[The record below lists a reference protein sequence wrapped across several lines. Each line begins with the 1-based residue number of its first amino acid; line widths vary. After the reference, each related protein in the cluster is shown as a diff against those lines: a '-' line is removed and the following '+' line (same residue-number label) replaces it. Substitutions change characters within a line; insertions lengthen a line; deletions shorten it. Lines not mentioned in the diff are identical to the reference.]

1 MVAQKS
7 MKNIFTLFV
16 YCFVVFCFALNST
29 NIYANADKGDLSLEE
44 RSSQKNLTPKFRT
57 WETDAGVRVIIYE
70 IKSIPL
76 IDLAIDIDAGSRWD
90 PKGLEGLSA
99 MTESMIFKGTD
110 AYNGQEEMS
119 EQQIAEFIAK
129 TALIKSSSND
139 RDKTSLRF
147 RFLSDME
154 IRDSVLEFISR
165 VLAFPEINNE
175 ILERE
180 KNNTISRLEESLTKP
195 QSIAIKSLWKSMYPD
210 HPYGNSISS
219 QSISSISEKDLMG
232 FHQTFWTPERVT
244 LSIVGNINFA
254 DAKNLANKIM
264 GPLSKKSPVNS
275 SSSSFQF
282 QQLLPP
288 VTLGGKI
295 VKKISHPAA
304 QSHIWM
310 GLPVLARHETDH
322 IFPMLVA
329 NHILGGSGFG
339 SRLTKEIRE
348 ERGLSYSVFSAF
360 SLLKQKGP
368 FFIGLQ
374 TGKENSDEAIEVMV
388 NTVSEYIKNGPSEEE
403 LEIAKQGIVGGFA
416 LRLDSNSKILENLAQ
431 IVFYDLPL
439 DYLDN
444 WTLRIQAVTLDDVK
458 KVLKERVDLNSSSLI
473 VVGYK
478 E

>member
-1 MVAQKS
+1 
-7 MKNIFTLFV
+7 MKKFLLLFFNI
-16 YCFVVFCFALNST
+16 FVVFCFGLVSINS
-29 NIYANADKGDLSLEE
+29 YANAPSIVTNLEKT
-44 RSSQKNLTPKFRT
+44 SPKKNLTPKFRT
-57 WETDAGVRVIIYE
+57 WETDAGVRVVMYE
-70 IKSIPL
+70 INSIPL

-99 MTESMIFKGTD
+99 MTQSMIFKGTS
-110 AYNGQEEMS
+110 ASSGKEEMS
-119 EQQIAEFIAK
+119 EQQTSEFIAK
-129 TALIKSSSND
+129 KALVKSSSND

-147 RFLSDME
+147 RFLSDSE
-154 IRDSVLEFISR
+154 IREPVLDFIAR
-165 VLAFPEINNE
+165 VLAFPSFNTE

-195 QSIAIKSLWKSMYPD
+195 QTVAIKNLWKSMYPD
-210 HPYGNSISS
+210 HPYGRSISS
-219 QSISSISEKDLMG
+219 QSISSISEKDLMS
-232 FHQTFWTPERVT
+232 FHQTFWTPSRTT
-244 LSIVGNINFA
+244 LSIVGNISFTE
-254 DAKNLANKIM
+254 AKKLANKVTE
-264 GPLSKKSPVNS
+264 PLSNRISTTNLSTSLK
-275 SSSSFQF
+275 F

-288 VTLGGKI
+288 VTVGGKT
-295 VKKISHPAA
+295 VRKIFHPAA

-322 IFPMLVA
+322 IFPMVVA

-348 ERGLSYSVFSAF
+348 DRGLSYSVFSAF

-368 FFIGLQ
+368 FFVGLQ
-374 TGKENSDEAIEVMV
+374 TGKENSEEAIEVMLK
-388 NTVSEYIKNGPSEEE
+388 TISDFIDNGPSQEE
-403 LEIAKQGIVGGFA
+403 LETAKQGIVGGFA

-431 IVFYDLPL
+431 IAFYDLPL

-444 WTLRIQAVTLDDVK
+444 WTLRIQAVTLEDVK
-458 KVLKERVDLNSSSLI
+458 KVLKDRIDLNNSSLI

>member
-1 MVAQKS
+1 
-7 MKNIFTLFV
+7 MKKLPRLLF
-16 YCFVVFCFALNST
+16 YCSIVFCFGINSIST
-29 NIYANADKGDLSLEE
+29 YANALSSDFDLEKKYTK
-44 RSSQKNLTPKFRT
+44 KNLTPKFRT
-57 WETDAGVRVIIYE
+57 WETEAGVRVVMYE

-76 IDLAIDIDAGSRWD
+76 IDLAIDVDAGSRWD
-90 PKGLEGLSA
+90 PIGLEGLSA
-99 MTESMIFKGTD
+99 MTQSMIFKGTQ
-110 AYNGQEEMS
+110 AFGEQEELS
-119 EQQIAEFIAK
+119 EQETLEFIAK
-129 TALIKSSSND
+129 TALVKSSSND

-147 RFLSDME
+147 RFLSDLE
-154 IRDSVLEFISR
+154 IRESVLQFISR
-165 VLAFPEINNE
+165 VLAFPKFNTE

-195 QSIAIKSLWKSMYPD
+195 QTVAIRNLWKSMYPD
-210 HPYGNSISS
+210 HPYGRSISS
-219 QSISSISEKDLMG
+219 ESISSLSEKDLMS
-232 FHQTFWTPERVT
+232 FHQTFWTPNRVT
-244 LSIVGNINFA
+244 LSIVGNISFSEAKKLA
-254 DAKNLANKIM
+254 DKITN
-264 GPLSKKSPVNS
+264 PLSKKISTNGHFKS
-275 SSSSFQF
+275 LEF

-288 VTLGGKI
+288 VTFGGKT

-348 ERGLSYSVFSAF
+348 DRGLSYSVFSAF

-368 FFIGLQ
+368 FFVGLQ
-374 TGKENSDEAIEVMV
+374 TGKENSEKAIEVMV
-388 NTVSEYIKNGPSEEE
+388 NTLSDFIKNGPSEEE
-403 LEIAKQGIVGGFA
+403 LETAKQGIVGGFA

-444 WTLRIQAVTLDDVK
+444 WISRIQAVTLDDVK
-458 KVLKERVDLNSSSLI
+458 KVLKDRINLNKSSLI
-473 VVGYK
+473 VVGFK

>member
-1 MVAQKS
+1 
-7 MKNIFTLFV
+7 MKIFLTLF
-16 YCFVVFCFALNST
+16 FNSIFAFAFGGYLINAH
-29 NIYANADKGDLSLEE
+29 ANAPASDLNLEK
-44 RSSQKNLTPKFRT
+44 RSTKKNLTPKFRT
-57 WETDAGVRVIIYE
+57 WETDSGVRVVMYE

-110 AYNGQEEMS
+110 AFNDKVEMS
-119 EQQIAEFIAK
+119 EQEISEFIAK
-129 TALIKSSSND
+129 TALVKSSSND

-147 RFLSDME
+147 RFLSDSE
-154 IRDSVLEFISR
+154 IRDSVLEFIAR
-165 VLAFPEINNE
+165 VITFPTFNTE

-180 KNNTISRLEESLTKP
+180 KNNTILRLEESLTKP
-195 QSIAIKSLWKSMYPD
+195 QTVAVKNLWKSMYPD
-210 HPYGNSISS
+210 HPYGRSISS
-219 QSISSISEKDLMG
+219 QSVSSITGKDLKD
-232 FHQTFWTPERVT
+232 FHQTFWTTDRVT
-244 LSIVGNINFA
+244 LSIVGNINA
-254 DAKNLANKIM
+254 SDAKKLANKITD
-264 GPLSKKSPVNS
+264 PLSKKSPTNS
-275 SSSSFQF
+275 PQSSLKF

-288 VTLGGKI
+288 VTVGGKT

-310 GLPVLARHETDH
+310 GLPVLARHETDY

-348 ERGLSYSVFSAF
+348 DRGLSYSVFSAF

-368 FFIGLQ
+368 FFVGLQ
-374 TGKENSDEAIEVMV
+374 TGKENSEQAIEVMV
-388 NTVSEYIKNGPSEEE
+388 NTISDFIANGPSEKE
-403 LEIAKQGIVGGFA
+403 LETAKQGIVGGFA

-444 WTLRIQAVTLDDVK
+444 WTLRVQAVTLDDVK
-458 KVLKERVDLNSSSLI
+458 KVLKERVDLNNSSLI